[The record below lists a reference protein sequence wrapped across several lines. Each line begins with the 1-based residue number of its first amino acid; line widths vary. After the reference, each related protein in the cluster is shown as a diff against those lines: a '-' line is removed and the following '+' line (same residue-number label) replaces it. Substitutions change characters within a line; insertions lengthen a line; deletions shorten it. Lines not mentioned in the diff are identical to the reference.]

1 MIFLYKLDKKKSYKV
16 DLFNANTCAVPTTFA
31 FVPDDLGEE
40 KERKKE
46 EEHFNLKTKLQEME
60 QENEKLKNNN
70 LCDHLL
76 SSDKLYNHYTCFP
89 GVK

>member
-1 MIFLYKLDKKKSYKV
+1 MIFLYKLDKKKLHKV
-16 DLFNANTCAVPTTFA
+16 DLFNANTCAVATTFA
-31 FVPDDLGEE
+31 FVPDDLEEE
-40 KERKKE
+40 KKRLE

-60 QENEKLKNNN
+60 QENEKLKNSN

-76 SSDKLYNHYTCFP
+76 SSDKLYNHYKCFS